1 MHDDDADAA
10 GDGPLDAALDTAL
23 DPALDT
29 ALARLTTMRAPETLL
44 PRVMAVSR
52 RLAARP
58 WYARPW
64 DTWPIVHQRMAVAVC
79 LLVLAAMTLT
89 MPLADG
95 RWLEAIAERTN
106 GRFDTWLQAIHDMAR
121 IARGAEAVTNTAG
134 SLWQGLSVP
143 LLLYA
148 SVVGA
153 LLCLVMGLFGVAL
166 NRLTPGKAFSR

>member
-1 MHDDDADAA
+1 MHDDDID
-10 GDGPLDAALDTAL
+10 GVVDGPPDTAL
-23 DPALDT
+23 DGSLDA
-29 ALARLTTMRAPETLL
+29 ALARLTTMRAPATLL
-44 PRVMAVSR
+44 PRVMAATQ
-52 RLAARP
+52 RLTARP

-64 DTWPIVHQRMAVAVC
+64 DTWPIVYQRMSVAAC

-89 MPLADG
+89 MPLGDG
-95 RWLEAIAERTN
+95 RWLEAVVEGTG
-106 GRFDTWLQAIHDMAR
+106 GRFDTWVQALHGMGRLAR
-121 IARGAEAVTNTAG
+121 SAEAVTNTAG

-148 SVVGA
+148 SVIGA

>member
-1 MHDDDADAA
+1 MHDDVDAA
-10 GDGPLDAALDTAL
+10 LDRPLDAALDS
-23 DPALDT
+23 

-44 PRVMAVSR
+44 PRVMAVTR
-52 RLAARP
+52 GLTARP

-64 DTWPIVHQRMAVAVC
+64 DTWPIVYQRMSVAVC

-89 MPLADG
+89 MPLGNG
-95 RWLEAIAERTN
+95 RWLEAIVDRTN
-106 GRFDTWLQAIHDMAR
+106 GRFDIWLQAIHDMGR
-121 IARGAEAVTNTAG
+121 IARSAEAVTNTAG

-148 SVVGA
+148 SVVGV

>member
-1 MHDDDADAA
+1 MHDDDIDGA
-10 GDGPLDAALDTAL
+10 GDRPLDTAL
-23 DPALDT
+23 DGSLDS
-29 ALARLTTMRAPETLL
+29 ALARLTTMRAPATLL
-44 PRVMAVSR
+44 LRVMAATQ
-52 RLAARP
+52 RLTARP

-64 DTWPIVHQRMAVAVC
+64 DTWPLVHQRMSVAAC
-79 LLVLAAMTLT
+79 LLMLAAMTLT
-89 MPLADG
+89 IPLGQG
-95 RWLEAIAERTN
+95 RWLEAMVERTN
-106 GRFDTWLQAIHDMAR
+106 GRFDTWLQAIHDMGR
-121 IARGAEAVTNTAG
+121 IARSAEAVTNTAS

>member
-1 MHDDDADAA
+1 MHGDDVDAA
-10 GDGPLDAALDTAL
+10 LDGRLDTAL
-23 DPALDT
+23 DRSLDS
-29 ALARLTTMRAPETLL
+29 ALARLTTMRAPATLL
-44 PRVMAVSR
+44 PRVMAAAR

-64 DTWPIVHQRMAVAVC
+64 DTWPIVYQRMSVAAC

-89 MPLADG
+89 MPLGDG
-95 RWLEAIAERTN
+95 RWLEAIVDRTN
-106 GRFDTWLQAIHDMAR
+106 GRFDTWLQALHDIGR
-121 IARGAEAVTNTAG
+121 IARSAEAVTNTAG

-153 LLCLVMGLFGVAL
+153 LLCLVMGLFAVAL

>member
-1 MHDDDADAA
+1 MHDPERDKPLDPL
-10 GDGPLDAALDTAL
+10 GPLGPSGDPLLDAS
-23 DPALDT
+23 
-29 ALARLTTMRAPETLL
+29 LARLTTMRAPETLL
-44 PRVMAVSR
+44 PRVMAATQ

-58 WYARPW
+58 WYARTW
-64 DTWPIVHQRMAVAVC
+64 DTWPLAYQRLSVAVC

-89 MPLADG
+89 VPLGDG
-95 RWLEAIAERTN
+95 AWLRSIVTRTD
-106 GRFDTWLQAIHDMAR
+106 GRFDTWLQAFHDMGR
-121 IARGAEAVTNTAG
+121 IARSAEAVTNTAG
-134 SLWQGLSVP
+134 SLWQGLFVP

>member
-1 MHDDDADAA
+1 MHDDDVDAA
-10 GDGPLDAALDTAL
+10 LGGPLDAALDS
-23 DPALDT
+23 

-44 PRVMAVSR
+44 PRVMAVTR
-52 RLAARP
+52 GLTARP

-64 DTWPIVHQRMAVAVC
+64 DTWPIVYQRMSVAVC

-89 MPLADG
+89 MPLGNG
-95 RWLEAIAERTN
+95 RWLEAIVDRTN
-106 GRFDTWLQAIHDMAR
+106 GRFDIWLQAIHDMAR
-121 IARGAEAVTNTAG
+121 IARSAEAVTNTAG

-148 SVVGA
+148 SVVGV